1 MTYVRCLRGLGSGDE
16 YPPDTIMNLS
26 PVDGRPVEIVLDLE
40 RLRAEQPNAA
50 WHHPG
55 RPDMWRFGALLPLDV
70 ADPEDRRH
78 IVALG
83 EGGTPVRDYDDH
95 PLAKRAGFHLQIK
108 DEGAPGHNPTRSFKD
123 RGMAMVVSMA
133 RKLGL
138 RKLAVPTQGNA
149 GDALAAYGPAAGLEV
164 AVVMPEDTDAP
175 ILESVARRARQSPN
189 VHLDVVAGTIREA
202 GALAREKYLAEGF
215 FSVATFREPGWRI
228 EGKKTMGLELAE
240 PPPGA
245 TQWSLPDVIV
255 YPTGGGTGILG
266 MWKAFDELEAL
277 GLIDARRPRIVSV
290 QSASTPPVVQAFEAH
305 AADAAPV
312 EPGETI
318 ATGLN
323 VAGGVGHF
331 RVLDILYRSRGH
343 AVAVTDAELAAAL
356 RETVRAKG
364 WSVCPEGAACLAA
377 LGPLVERE
385 VIRPGDRVVVF
396 NTAALEKYSPSVRRI
411 PA

>member
-16 YPPDTIMNLS
+16 YPPGTIMNLS

-40 RLRAEQPNAA
+40 RLREERPDAA
-50 WHHPG
+50 WYHPE

-78 IVALG
+78 VVALG
-83 EGGTPVRDYDDH
+83 EGGTPVLDYDDH
-95 PLAKRAGFHLQIK
+95 PLAKRAGFRLRVK

-149 GDALAAYGPAAGLEV
+149 GDALAAYGTAAGLEV

-175 ILESVARRARQSPN
+175 ILENVARMARRSPK

-202 GALAREKYLAEGF
+202 GALVREKYLADGF
-215 FSVATFREPGWRI
+215 FSVATFQEPGWRI

-240 PPPGA
+240 PEPGTTA
-245 TQWSLPDVIV
+245 WSLPDVIV

-290 QSASTPPVVQAFEAH
+290 QSASTPPVVRAFEAH

-312 EPGETI
+312 EPGRTL

-343 AVAVTDAELAAAL
+343 AVAVTDAEIAAAL
-356 RETVRAKG
+356 RDVVRAKG

-385 VIRPGDRVVVF
+385 VIRPGDDVVVF
-396 NTAALEKYSPSVRRI
+396 NTAALEKYGPSVRSI
-411 PA
+411 PL